1 MSDTTVTAKAAPMSQ
16 LPQSGPKRVM
26 LKGAILSLALLLQSI
41 SVTAAVVSSLKQDFP
56 NASAIELQC
65 FVTVPVL
72 GNIIATLIG
81 GRFATKI
88 GKKNLCIIGTL
99 LCFIGGF
106 LPMFVP
112 ILDGQTALRVFAG
125 FGLGLIQ
132 PLSASLI
139 VDCFKGKEADTLM
152 GFQSSAVGLGAT
164 IISSTIAG
172 IMSFDW
178 HYFYYV
184 YFFALVVM
192 VIVLFFIPN
201 AVNDLGR
208 EEVIST
214 ETNAAPKQRKKMP
227 ISAYFGMLLQIIFAT
242 GYGFYTINL
251 SLAAEETG
259 TITAVQAATVI
270 TIISVSSLIGGLFF
284 GLVKSFVGM
293 WVGVIAIAM
302 QGIALL
308 IWGNTTSL
316 AAWNVAAGRGFLLV
330 HAIREHSGER
340 AYRSIH
346 LCTGHFLCVLRQLR
360 WFLHSAVCIRSTGRN
375 HRYHQPVEVHEHGC
389 RIHGRVHRAHPGIHG
404 VGKEEDCSNCCLTAI
419 RVLQHAY

>member
-56 NASAIELQC
+56 NASAMELQC

-81 GRFATKI
+81 GRFATRI

-164 IISSTIAG
+164 IISSTFAG

-316 AAWNVAAGRGFLLV
+316 AAWNVAGVLLGVGFCWFMPYVNILV
-330 HAIREHSGER
+330 NEHTDPSISAQATSYAFFGNSVGSFIPPYAFAALGAI
-340 AYRSIH
+340 
-346 LCTGHFLCVLRQLR
+346 TGITSPWKSMNMGAAFMV
-360 WFLHSAVCIRSTGRN
+360 VCIVLILAFMAS
-375 HRYHQPVEVHEHGC
+375 E
-389 RIHGRVHRAHPGIHG
+389 
-404 VGKEEDCSNCCLTAI
+404 KKKTAAI
-419 RVLQHAY
+419 VA

>member
-1 MSDTTVTAKAAPMSQ
+1 M
-16 LPQSGPKRVM
+16 
-26 LKGAILSLALLLQSI
+26 
-41 SVTAAVVSSLKQDFP
+41 
-56 NASAIELQC
+56 
-65 FVTVPVL
+65 
-72 GNIIATLIG
+72 
-81 GRFATKI
+81 
-88 GKKNLCIIGTL
+88 
-99 LCFIGGF
+99 FIP
-106 LPMFVP
+106 L
-112 ILDGQTALRVFAG
+112 LDGQTALRVLAG

-184 YFFALVVM
+184 YFFALLVT
-192 VIVLFFIPN
+192 VIVLLFIPN

-208 EEVIST
+208 EDATTSED
-214 ETNAAPKQRKKMP
+214 KLKRRKTP

-270 TIISVSSLIGGLFF
+270 TIISTSSLLGGLVF

-293 WVGVIAIAM
+293 RIGVIAVAM
-302 QGIALL
+302 QGAALL

-316 AAWNVAAGRGFLLV
+316 AAMEHRRRTARRRILLV
-330 HAIREHSGER
+330 HAVCQHP
-340 AYRSIH
+340 
-346 LCTGHFLCVLRQLR
+346 RQ
-360 WFLHSAVCIRSTGRN
+360 
-375 HRYHQPVEVHEHGC
+375 
-389 RIHGRVHRAHPGIHG
+389 
-404 VGKEEDCSNCCLTAI
+404 
-419 RVLQHAY
+419 

>member
-1 MSDTTVTAKAAPMSQ
+1 MSDVTTAAVQVGKSDPYAQ
-16 LPQSGPKRVM
+16 LPQSGPKKVM

-56 NASAIELQC
+56 NASAMELQC

-88 GKKNLCIIGTL
+88 GKKNLCLIGTL
-99 LCFIGGF
+99 LCFVGGF
-106 LPMFVP
+106 FPMFIPV
-112 ILDGQTALRVFAG
+112 LDGQTALRVLAG

-184 YFFALVVM
+184 YFFALAVTL
-192 VIVLFFIPN
+192 IVLLFIPN

-208 EEVIST
+208 ETS
-214 ETNAAPKQRKKMP
+214 ETTGDKPKRKKMP
-227 ISAYFGMLLQIIFAT
+227 LSAYFGMLLQIIFAT

-284 GLVKSFVGM
+284 GLVKSFTGM
-293 WVGVIAIAM
+293 WIGVIAIAM
-302 QGIALL
+302 QGAALL

-316 AAWNVAAGRGFLLV
+316 GAWYAAGVLL
-330 HAIREHSGER
+330 
-340 AYRSIH
+340 
-346 LCTGHFLCVLRQLR
+346 
-360 WFLHSAVCIRSTGRN
+360 
-375 HRYHQPVEVHEHGC
+375 
-389 RIHGRVHRAHPGIHG
+389 G
-404 VGKEEDCSNCCLTAI
+404 VGFCWFMPYINILVNEQTDPSISAQATSYAFFGNSIGSFIPPYAFALLGAVTGITSPWKSLNMGACFMGVVIVLIVVFMLNNKKKAAKTAM
-419 RVLQHAY
+419 A

>member
-1 MSDTTVTAKAAPMSQ
+1 MSDATIAATQVGKPDPYAQ
-16 LPQSGPKRVM
+16 LPQSGPKKVM

-56 NASAIELQC
+56 NASAMELQC

-88 GKKNLCIIGTL
+88 GKKNLCVIGTL
-99 LCFIGGF
+99 LCFVGGF
-106 LPMFVP
+106 FPMFIPV
-112 ILDGQTALRVFAG
+112 LDGQTALRVLAG

-184 YFFALVVM
+184 YFFALAVT
-192 VIVLFFIPN
+192 VIVLLFIPN
-201 AVNDLGR
+201 SVNELGR
-208 EEVIST
+208 ETDSENSGDK
-214 ETNAAPKQRKKMP
+214 PKRKKMP
-227 ISAYFGMLLQIIFAT
+227 LSAYFGMLLQIIFAT

-293 WVGVIAIAM
+293 WIGVVAIAM
-302 QGIALL
+302 QGAALL

-316 AAWNVAAGRGFLLV
+316 GAWYAAGVLLGVGFCWFMPYINILVNEQTDPSISAQATSYAFFGNSIGSFIPPYAFALLGAVTGVTSPWKSLNMGACFMGVVIVLIVIFMLNNKKKSAKTVAA
-330 HAIREHSGER
+330 
-340 AYRSIH
+340 
-346 LCTGHFLCVLRQLR
+346 
-360 WFLHSAVCIRSTGRN
+360 
-375 HRYHQPVEVHEHGC
+375 
-389 RIHGRVHRAHPGIHG
+389 
-404 VGKEEDCSNCCLTAI
+404 
-419 RVLQHAY
+419 

>member
-1 MSDTTVTAKAAPMSQ
+1 MTETTTSNVQRVDRDPLSG
-16 LPQSGPKRVM
+16 LPQSGSKKVM

-56 NASAIELQC
+56 NASAMELQC

-72 GNIIATLIG
+72 GNIVATLIG
-81 GRFATKI
+81 GRFATRI
-88 GKKNLCIIGTL
+88 GKKNLCVIGTL
-99 LCFIGGF
+99 LCFVGGF
-106 LPMFVP
+106 FPMFIP
-112 ILDGQTALRVFAG
+112 LLDGQTALRVLAG

-184 YFFALVVM
+184 YFFALLVT
-192 VIVLFFIPN
+192 VIVLLFIPN

-208 EEVIST
+208 EDATTSED
-214 ETNAAPKQRKKMP
+214 KLKRRKTP

-270 TIISVSSLIGGLFF
+270 TIISISSLLGGLVF

-293 WVGVIAIAM
+293 RIGVIAVAM
-302 QGIALL
+302 QGAALL

-316 AAWNVAAGRGFLLV
+316 AAWNIAGVLL
-330 HAIREHSGER
+330 
-340 AYRSIH
+340 
-346 LCTGHFLCVLRQLR
+346 
-360 WFLHSAVCIRSTGRN
+360 
-375 HRYHQPVEVHEHGC
+375 
-389 RIHGRVHRAHPGIHG
+389 G
-404 VGKEEDCSNCCLTAI
+404 VGFCWFMPYVNILVNEHTDPSISAQATSYAFFGNSVGSFIPPYAFALLGAVTGITSPWKSLNMGAGFMAVVIVLIVIFMVNDKKKTAAKS
-419 RVLQHAY
+419 VTA